1 MPTERPNILL
11 IITDH
16 QAFCHHHRP
25 GEFEYVWPR
34 FEELC
39 ADGVRFGR
47 AYSVCPICTPAR
59 SSMMTGLYP
68 SRHGLIWNTDG
79 GGQRDFEPGQQLY
92 SDYLAQEGY
101 RNAYIGKWHCGHGRL
116 PSDYGIEGWSLP
128 DYGKVYMS
136 EAYKEYA
143 GARGLGEA
151 RACIEHN
158 LNHPE
163 WAGRTLTLHHESPWH
178 FMNGSGV
185 LEGPPEAHEEQF
197 VAHLAVEKLRQ
208 LTQGSQPWSLVASF
222 WGPHQ
227 PYYPSEPFASMIDP
241 ATIPEYPSFRDDLSG
256 RPLRHHLHR
265 EFHHV
270 GAQEWKDWSV
280 WQQILARAYGQGL
293 QADAAVGQ
301 VLDVLNECGAA
312 DNTVVIWCADHGDA
326 VASHGGLWDK
336 ASTFTE
342 EVARVPLAIRWPARF
357 GGGRVARQLVSNM
370 DVAATMLEAAGALV
384 LETLDSRSLLRLC
397 QGDADA
403 DWPDELICEHNGHAE
418 HILQRIVIH
427 DRFKYVAALY
437 DRDELYDLAEDPY
450 ELCNLVDV
458 PEYGEAKADLRQRII
473 AHIERTDDRRA
484 SRQAFSLREGF

>member
-1 MPTERPNILL
+1 MPPERPNILL

-16 QAFCHHHRP
+16 QAFCHHNRP

-39 ADGVRFGR
+39 AEGVRFDR

-68 SRHGLIWNTDG
+68 SRHGLIRNTDG
-79 GGQRDFEPGQQLY
+79 GGRRDFESGQQLY
-92 SDYLAQEGY
+92 SHYLAQEGY
-101 RNAYIGKWHCGHGRL
+101 RNAYIGKWHCGHERL
-116 PSDYGIEGWSLP
+116 PADHGIEGWSLP

-136 EAYKEYA
+136 DAYKEYA
-143 GARGLGEA
+143 GERGLGEA

-158 LNHPE
+158 LDHPE
-163 WAGRTLTLHHESPWH
+163 WSGQTLTLHHESPWH

-185 LEGPPEAHEEQF
+185 LQGPPAAHEEQF

-208 LTQGSQPWSLVASF
+208 LTQGMQPWSLVVSF

-241 ATIPEYPSFRDDLSG
+241 AIIPEYPSFRDDLAG

-265 EFHHV
+265 HYHHV
-270 GAQEWKDWSV
+270 GAQEWEDWSV
-280 WQQILARAYGQGL
+280 WQHILARAYGQGL
-293 QADAAVGQ
+293 QTDAAVGQ
-301 VLDVLNECGAA
+301 VLDALNECGAA
-312 DNTVVIWCADHGDA
+312 GNTVVIWCSDHGDA

-342 EVARVPLAIRWPARF
+342 EVARVPLAIRWPAGF
-357 GGGRVARQLVSNM
+357 AGGRATKQLVSNM

-384 LETLDSRSLLRLC
+384 PRALDSRSLLRLC
-397 QGDADA
+397 EGNADA
-403 DWPDELICEHNGHAE
+403 DWPEELICEHNGHGE
-418 HILQRIVIH
+418 DILQRIVMH

-437 DRDELYDLAEDPY
+437 DGDELYDLTEDPH

-458 PEYGEAKADLRQRII
+458 PEYREAKTDLRQRII
-473 AHIERTDDRRA
+473 AHIEGTGDQVA
-484 SRQAFSLREGF
+484 SRLAYSLREGF